1 MTESPGGS
9 DDLVHLAR
17 VGIRELR
24 NNVAAIVRRAASGE
38 RVVVT
43 SDGVPVAVLGPITP
57 SENGVTL
64 DDLVAA
70 GLVVPPGRLDHPAA
84 PEPVLL
90 PIDARAA
97 RVLDELRGA

>member
-1 MTESPGGS
+1 MTGSGDPGSG
-9 DDLVHLAR
+9 LAR
-17 VGIRELR
+17 VGIRDLR

-43 SDGVPVAVLGPITP
+43 SDGVPVAVLGPLTP
-57 SENGVTL
+57 DATGVTL

-70 GLVVPPGRLDHPAA
+70 GLVVPPKRPDHPDA
-84 PEPVLL
+84 PDGVSLPV
-90 PIDARAA
+90 DTRSS